1 MPAPEI
7 AVAYVSIVPEIQ
19 GFARDLRAQIVGPA
33 ADAGDQAG
41 EAAGGG
47 LKEKLK
53 VGAAAAGIAAGA
65 VLVKGIAD
73 AIEQADIT
81 KKLQAQLGASGK
93 DAARYGKVAG
103 SLYAKGVTENFEQ
116 GAEAIRAVVNGGLV
130 KPDATNKQLE
140 SIASKMSDVATTFG
154 TDMGMQTQAVSALMK
169 NGLAK
174 NAGEALDVITT
185 GMQKLGPNADDL
197 LDTFQEYPVQLKKL
211 GLDSKT
217 AMGLFSQ
224 GLKGGARDTDI
235 IADAMK
241 EFSIRSIDM
250 STGSR
255 DAYKS
260 LGLDAQNMEKM
271 IGKGGASATKG
282 LDIVL
287 DKLRG
292 IHDPVK
298 REAAAVG
305 LFGTQA
311 EDLGSAL
318 FKLDPSKA
326 VAAAGKTDGA
336 AAKLGKTL
344 RSGPIYQ
351 IKTFAR
357 TLQQDLVE
365 VIGKYLVPAL
375 TKAGEFG
382 KAAWAWMKDNQG
394 WLLPFAAG
402 ITAIA
407 VAIALYTG
415 VVRTVAAVTKAWAA
429 IQAAFNVVMAMNPL
443 ALVALALVGIAAAL
457 YVAYQRS
464 ETFRNIVQTAMSAVA
479 SIFSWLWNTVLKPIF
494 GFLFSAFKLLLTIIT
509 VIVVA
514 PIILAVKALGAIF
527 SWLWTNAIK
536 PAIDAIGAAAKWL
549 WDKAIKPVFDFI
561 ANKAKWLWNNGIKP
575 AFGFFVGGLK
585 EVAKW
590 AKWLWDNGIKPP
602 FNFIADKAKW
612 LWNKGVKPAF
622 DLLKAGMKKVS
633 DAFKTA
639 KEMIGKQWSKLSD
652 IAKKPINF
660 IIDTV
665 YNKGIVGVW
674 NKVAG
679 AFGAPKLNKFKG
691 FATGGILPGYTPG
704 RDVHLAAL
712 SGGEAV
718 MRPEWTRAMGPQY
731 VNSMNALARKGGVG
745 AVQKAMGGGLPAF
758 KDGGIFGWI
767 GSAGSALK
775 GAGSAAW
782 DGIKKGASW
791 LKDTLEASA
800 RAGVKKVVNPLIS
813 MIPGTSSGFGKMV
826 KGIPNKMVDS
836 IFGYAKTA
844 DKKNDAAPNIHYKP
858 GAGVAQWK
866 GVVLKA
872 LGMVGQPASLLNTV
886 LRRMNQESGGNPKAI
901 NNWDINAKNGVP
913 SKGLMQVIDPTFNA
927 YAGKLRGRGVWDPL
941 ANVYASMRYAMS
953 RYGSLSSAYN
963 RTGGYDNGGWLQPG
977 ATLSAN
983 DSGKPEPVFTSGQ
996 WSQISTLANRGMVGG
1011 NGGLQPG
1018 DTLTL
1023 SVDGRTTLEA
1033 YVDRRADDRIHK
1045 GLVGPASLG
1054 RVL

>member
-47 LKEKLK
+47 LKDKLK
-53 VGAAAAGIAAGA
+53 AGAAAAGIAAGA
-65 VLVKGIAD
+65 VLAKGIAD

-93 DAARYGKVAG
+93 DAKRYGDVAG
-103 SLYAKGVTENFEQ
+103 KLYAKGVTENFEQ
-116 GAEAIRAVVNGGLV
+116 GAEAIRSVVNGGLV

-140 SIASKMSDVATTFG
+140 SIATKMSDVATTFG

-174 NAGEALDVITT
+174 NANEALDVITT

-197 LDTFQEYPVQLKKL
+197 LETFQEYPVQLKKL

-250 STGSR
+250 SDGSR
-255 DAYKS
+255 AAYKS
-260 LGLDAQNMEKM
+260 IGLDAQTMEKM
-271 IGKGGASATKG
+271 IGKGGSSATKG
-282 LDIVL
+282 LDMVL

-318 FKLDPSKA
+318 FDLDPSKA
-326 VAAAGKTDGA
+326 VAAAGKTEGA
-336 AAKLGKTL
+336 AGKLGKTL

-351 IKTFAR
+351 IKTFAK

-365 VIGKYLVPAL
+365 VIGKYLIPAL
-375 TKAGEFG
+375 TKVGEFG
-382 KAAWAWMKDNQG
+382 KAAWSWMKDNQG

-407 VAIALYTG
+407 VSVALYTG
-415 VVRTVAAVTKAWAA
+415 VVRTVSAVTKAWAA
-429 IQAAFNVVMAMNPL
+429 IQAAFNAVMAMNPI
-443 ALVALALVGIAAAL
+443 ALVVLALVGLAAAL
-457 YVAYQRS
+457 YVAYQKS
-464 ETFRNIVQTAMSAVA
+464 ETFRSIVQAAWAAIQAAA
-479 SIFSWLWNTVLKPIF
+479 SYAWNVVLKPIF
-494 GFLFSAFKLLLTIIT
+494 TALADIVKWIYGTIIKPIFGLIVGVVKVLWAGFKLYINFIIGIFKT
-509 VIVVA
+509 
-514 PIILAVKALGAIF
+514 LGSTAK
-527 SWLWTNAIK
+527 WLWNNAIK
-536 PAIDAIGAAAKWL
+536 PFFG
-549 WDKAIKPVFDFI
+549 FI
-561 ANKAKWLWNNGIKP
+561 ADKAKWLWNNGVKP
-575 AFGFFVGGLK
+575 FFGYFVGGIKQLG
-585 EVAKW
+585 KW

-612 LWNKGVKPAF
+612 LWDKGVKPAF
-622 DLLKAGMKKVS
+622 DALKAGMKKVA

-639 KEMIGKQWSKLSD
+639 KDMIGKQWSKLSD

-718 MRPEWTRAMGPQY
+718 MRPEWTRAMGPGY

-775 GAGSAAW
+775 GAGSKAW
-782 DGIKKGASW
+782 EGIKKGASW
-791 LKDTLEASA
+791 LADTLEASA
-800 RAGVKKVVNPLIS
+800 RAGVKHVVNPLIS
-813 MIPGTSSGFGKMV
+813 MIPGTGNGFGKMV

-836 IFGYAKTA
+836 IFGYAKKA
-844 DKKNDAAPNIHYKP
+844 DKKNDASPNIHYKP

-963 RTGGYDNGGWLQPG
+963 RTGGYDNGGFLQPG

-983 DSGKPEPVFTSGQ
+983 DSGKPEPVFTASQ
-996 WSQISTLANRGMVGG
+996 WSQISTLANRGMVAG

-1018 DTLTL
+1018 DTLIL
-1023 SVDGRTTLEA
+1023 SPDGRTQFEA

-1045 GLVGPASLG
+1045 GLIGPASLG

>member
-47 LKEKLK
+47 LKDKLK
-53 VGAAAAGIAAGA
+53 AGAAAAGIAAGA
-65 VLVKGIAD
+65 VLAKGIAD

-93 DAARYGKVAG
+93 DAKRYGDVAG
-103 SLYAKGVTENFEQ
+103 KLYAKGVTENFEQ
-116 GAEAIRAVVNGGLV
+116 GAEAIRSVVNGGLV

-140 SIASKMSDVATTFG
+140 SIATKMSDVATTFG

-174 NAGEALDVITT
+174 NANEALDVITT

-197 LDTFQEYPVQLKKL
+197 LETFQEYPVQLKKL

-250 STGSR
+250 SDGSR
-255 DAYKS
+255 AAYKS
-260 LGLDAQNMEKM
+260 IGLDAQTMEKM
-271 IGKGGASATKG
+271 IGKGGSSATKG
-282 LDIVL
+282 LDMVL

-318 FKLDPSKA
+318 FDLDPSKA
-326 VAAAGKTDGA
+326 VAAAGKTEGA
-336 AAKLGKTL
+336 AGKLGKTL

-351 IKTFAR
+351 IKTFAK

-365 VIGKYLVPAL
+365 VIGKYLIPAL
-375 TKAGEFG
+375 TKVGEFG
-382 KAAWAWMKDNQG
+382 KAAWSWMKDNQG

-407 VAIALYTG
+407 VSVALYTG
-415 VVRTVAAVTKAWAA
+415 VVRTVSAVTKAWAA
-429 IQAAFNVVMAMNPL
+429 IQAAFNAVMAMNPI
-443 ALVALALVGIAAAL
+443 ALVVLALVGLAAAL
-457 YVAYQRS
+457 YVAYQKS
-464 ETFRNIVQTAMSAVA
+464 ETFRSIVQAAWAAIQTAA
-479 SIFSWLWNTVLKPIF
+479 SYAWNVVLKPIF
-494 GFLFSAFKLLLTIIT
+494 TALADIVKWIYGTIIKPIFGLIVGVVKVLWAGFKLYINFIIGIFKT
-509 VIVVA
+509 
-514 PIILAVKALGAIF
+514 LGSTAK
-527 SWLWTNAIK
+527 WLWNNAIK
-536 PAIDAIGAAAKWL
+536 PFFG
-549 WDKAIKPVFDFI
+549 FI
-561 ANKAKWLWNNGIKP
+561 ADKAKWLWNNGVKP
-575 AFGFFVGGLK
+575 FFGYFVGGIKQLG
-585 EVAKW
+585 KW

-602 FNFIADKAKW
+602 FTFIADKAKW

-622 DLLKAGMKKVS
+622 DALKGGVKKVGE
-633 DAFKTA
+633 AFTA
-639 KEMIGKQWSKLSD
+639 AKDLIGKQWTKLSD
-652 IAKKPINF
+652 IAKKPIKF
-660 IIDTV
+660 IVNTV
-665 YNKGIVGVW
+665 YSKGIVPMW
-674 NKVAG
+674 NKIAG
-679 AFGAPKLNKFKG
+679 AFGAPELKPLK

-718 MRPEWTRAMGPQY
+718 MRPEWTRAMGPGY

-758 KDGGIFGWI
+758 KNGGIFGWI

-775 GAGSAAW
+775 GAGSKAW
-782 DGIKKGASW
+782 EGIKKGASW
-791 LKDTLEASA
+791 LGDTLEASA
-800 RAGVKKVVNPLIS
+800 RAGVKHVVNPLIG
-813 MIPGTSSGFGKMV
+813 MIPGTDSGFGKMA
-826 KGIPNKMVDS
+826 KNIPNKIVDS
-836 IFGYAKTA
+836 IFGYSKKA
-844 DKKNDAAPNIHYKP
+844 DKKNDASPNIHYKP

-963 RTGGYDNGGWLQPG
+963 RTGGYDNGGFLQPG

-983 DSGKPEPVFTSGQ
+983 DSGKPEPVFTASQ
-996 WSQISTLANRGMVGG
+996 WSQISTLANRGMVAG

-1018 DTLTL
+1018 DTLIL
-1023 SVDGRTTLEA
+1023 SPDGRTQFEA

-1045 GLVGPASLG
+1045 GLIGPASLG

>member
-47 LKEKLK
+47 LKDKLK
-53 VGAAAAGIAAGA
+53 AGAAAAGIAAGA
-65 VLVKGIAD
+65 VLAKGIAD

-93 DAARYGKVAG
+93 DAKRYGDVAG
-103 SLYAKGVTENFEQ
+103 KLYAKGVTENFEQ
-116 GAEAIRAVVNGGLV
+116 GAEAIRSVVNGGLV

-140 SIASKMSDVATTFG
+140 SIATKMSDVATTFG

-174 NAGEALDVITT
+174 NANEALDVITT

-197 LDTFQEYPVQLKKL
+197 LETFQEYPVQLKKL

-250 STGSR
+250 SDGSR
-255 DAYKS
+255 AAYKS
-260 LGLDAQNMEKM
+260 IGLDAQTMEKM
-271 IGKGGASATKG
+271 IGKGGSSATKG
-282 LDIVL
+282 LDMVL

-318 FKLDPSKA
+318 FDLDPSKA
-326 VAAAGKTDGA
+326 VAAAGKTEGA
-336 AAKLGKTL
+336 AGKLGKTL

-351 IKTFAR
+351 IKTFAK

-365 VIGKYLVPAL
+365 VIGKYLIPAL
-375 TKAGEFG
+375 TKVGEFG
-382 KAAWAWMKDNQG
+382 KAAWSWMKDNQG

-407 VAIALYTG
+407 VSVALYTG
-415 VVRTVAAVTKAWAA
+415 VVRTVSAVTKAWAA
-429 IQAAFNVVMAMNPL
+429 IQAAFNAVMAMNPI
-443 ALVALALVGIAAAL
+443 ALVVLALVGLAAAL
-457 YVAYQRS
+457 YVAYQKS
-464 ETFRNIVQTAMSAVA
+464 ETFRSIVQAAWAAIQTAA
-479 SIFSWLWNTVLKPIF
+479 SYAWNVVLKPIF
-494 GFLFSAFKLLLTIIT
+494 TALADTVKWIYGTIIKPIFGLIVGVVKVLWAGFKLYINFIIGIFKT
-509 VIVVA
+509 
-514 PIILAVKALGAIF
+514 LGSTAK
-527 SWLWTNAIK
+527 WLWNNAIK
-536 PAIDAIGAAAKWL
+536 PFFG
-549 WDKAIKPVFDFI
+549 FI
-561 ANKAKWLWNNGIKP
+561 ADKAKWLWNNGVKP
-575 AFGFFVGGLK
+575 FFGYFVGGIKQLG
-585 EVAKW
+585 KW

-612 LWNKGVKPAF
+612 LWDKGVKPAF
-622 DLLKAGMKKVS
+622 DALKAGMKKVA

-639 KEMIGKQWSKLSD
+639 KDMIGKQWSKLSD

-718 MRPEWTRAMGPQY
+718 MRPEWTRAMGPGY

-775 GAGSAAW
+775 GAGSKAW
-782 DGIKKGASW
+782 EGIKKGASW
-791 LKDTLEASA
+791 LADTLEASA
-800 RAGVKKVVNPLIS
+800 RAGVKHVVNPLIS
-813 MIPGTSSGFGKMV
+813 MIPGTGNGFGKMV

-836 IFGYAKTA
+836 IFGYAKKA
-844 DKKNDAAPNIHYKP
+844 DKKNDASPNIHYKP

-963 RTGGYDNGGWLQPG
+963 RTGGYDNGGFLQPG

-983 DSGKPEPVFTSGQ
+983 DSGKPEPVFTASQ
-996 WSQISTLANRGMVGG
+996 WSQISTLANRGMVAG

-1018 DTLTL
+1018 DTLIL
-1023 SVDGRTTLEA
+1023 SPDGRTQFEA

-1045 GLVGPASLG
+1045 GLIGPASLG